1 MYKTLLVGALMFAAV
16 AQPAVAA
23 GDPVAGLAVF
33 KKCAACHSIGEG
45 AKNKV
50 GPELNAVLGRA
61 AGSVEGFKY
70 SQGLI
75 DAGVGGLIWTPAT
88 LVPWLHKPRDVVP
101 GTKMSFA
108 GLANPGDI
116 DNLIAYLATFSPDYV
131 PAAPSSVPS
140 SSSSAPAN

>member
-1 MYKTLLVGALMFAAV
+1 M
-16 AQPAVAA
+16 
-23 GDPVAGLAVF
+23 F

-50 GPELNAVLGRA
+50 GPELNAVLGRV

-75 DAGVGGLIWTPAT
+75 DVGAGGLIWTPET

-108 GLANPGDI
+108 GLANPAEI
-116 DNLIAYLATFSPDYV
+116 YNVIAYLATFSPDYFS
-131 PAAPSSVPS
+131 AAPSSDPS
-140 SSSSAPAN
+140 ASSSSAPDN